1 MLIASNV
8 FPALSCTSFKVSSP
22 IIRSLIHIK
31 LILVQGDRYWLRFSF
46 LHADIQF
53 SPCRY
58 PVFPATFVEEAVFSQ
73 QYVFGNFVKTLV
85 AIASWIHIWVFDS
98 VPLVFMSVF
107 FFFSSAMLFLLLWLC
122 IILQSWVLGYL
133 QHSSFCSVWLLLFMD
148 FHAFMNLRVDF
159 SISVINVIGIFM
171 GIALN
176 M

>member
-85 AIASWIHIWVFDS
+85 AIASWIYIWVFDS

-107 FFFSSAMLFLLLWLC
+107 FFFPVPCCFYCYGSVLYFKVGYWDTSS
-122 IILQSWVLGYL
+122 
-133 QHSSFCSVWLLLFMD
+133 
-148 FHAFMNLRVDF
+148 
-159 SISVINVIGIFM
+159 
-171 GIALN
+171 IALFVQYGFCYSWTF
-176 M
+176 MLS